1 MILMRLGAAVLT
13 LLAVSLVVFGGT
25 EALPGDAAT
34 AVLGREATPD
44 AVAKLRNDFGLDRPV
59 TTRYVEWL
67 KGFAQGDLGRSVP
80 SGDSVATLISDPVRN
95 TAVLGLATLL
105 LLIPLV
111 LLLGVVTAVRRDG
124 ALDLLSSGATLGLI
138 AVPEFVTGSL
148 LVVVFSAWLGWLP
161 AVSLIDSSQSL
172 FSQRSALVLPV
183 ATLLVASVAQG
194 VRMVRACMIDVL
206 RSDFIEALRLKG
218 VPERDVLLRHA
229 LPNALGPTIQVLAL
243 TIAWLTG
250 GVVVVEAVFQFNGV
264 GLALTGA
271 VSSRDVPT
279 VQAIAMLIAAV
290 YVALNL
296 ASDIAT
302 ALLNPR
308 LRRRQRV

>member
-1 MILMRLGAAVLT
+1 MIVMRLAVAVLT
-13 LLAVSLVVFGGT
+13 LLAVSLVVYGGT

-34 AVLGREATPD
+34 AVLGREATPA
-44 AVAKLRNDFGLDRPV
+44 AVAKLRHDFGLDRPF
-59 TTRYVEWL
+59 TTRYLDWL
-67 KGFAQGDLGRSVP
+67 EGFAHGDLGRSLP
-80 SGDSVATLISDPVRN
+80 SGEHVSALISDPVRN
-95 TAVLGLATLL
+95 TAVLGLATLV

-111 LLLGVVTAVRRDG
+111 LLLGVLTAVRRDG
-124 ALDLLSSGATLGLI
+124 TLDLISSGATLGLI

-148 LVVVFSAWLGWLP
+148 LVVIFSAWLGWLP

-172 FSQRSALVLPV
+172 IGQRSALLLPV
-183 ATLLVASVAQG
+183 ATLLGASVAQG

-206 RSDFIEALRLKG
+206 RTDYIEALRLKG
-218 VPERDVLLRHA
+218 VGERDVLLRHA

-296 ASDIAT
+296 LSDVAT

-308 LRRRQRV
+308 LRRRRRT

>member
-44 AVAKLRNDFGLDRPV
+44 TVAKLRNDFGLDRPV

>member
-1 MILMRLGAAVLT
+1 MRLGAAVLT

-44 AVAKLRNDFGLDRPV
+44 AVAKLRHDFGLDRPV
-59 TTRYVEWL
+59 TTRYLEWL

-80 SGDSVATLISDPVRN
+80 SGDSVSTLISDPVRN
-95 TAVLGLATLL
+95 TAILGFATIL

-111 LLLGVVTAVRRDG
+111 LLLGIATAVRRDG
-124 ALDLLSSGATLGLI
+124 TLDLLSSGATLGLI

-148 LVVVFSAWLGWLP
+148 LVVVFSGWLGWLP

-206 RSDFIEALRLKG
+206 RSDFIESLRLKG

-296 ASDIAT
+296 ISDIAT

>member
-1 MILMRLGAAVLT
+1 MILTRLGVAVLT
-13 LLAVSLVVFGGT
+13 LLAVSLVVFVGT

-34 AVLGREATPD
+34 AVLGREATPS
-44 AVAKLRNDFGLDRPV
+44 AVAKLRHDFGLDRPL
-59 TTRYVEWL
+59 TTRYADWL
-67 KGFAQGDLGRSVP
+67 QGFAQGDLGRSVP
-80 SGDSVATLISDPVRN
+80 SGESVSSLIADPVRN
-95 TAVLGLATLL
+95 TAVLGLATLAL
-105 LLIPLV
+105 LVPLV
-111 LLLGVVTAVRRDG
+111 LLLGVLTAVRRDG
-124 ALDLLSSGATLGLI
+124 TLDLITGGVTLGLI

-148 LVVVFSAWLGWLP
+148 LVVVFVAWLGWLP

-172 FSQRSALVLPV
+172 ISQRSALVLPV
-183 ATLLVASVAQG
+183 VTLLVASVAQG

-206 RSDFIEALRLKG
+206 RTDYIEAVRLKG
-218 VPERDVLLRHA
+218 VRERDVLFRHA

-279 VQAIAMLIAAV
+279 VQAIAMLVAAV

-296 ASDIAT
+296 ISDVAT

-308 LRRRQRV
+308 LRRGYRA

>member
-44 AVAKLRNDFGLDRPV
+44 AVTKLRHDFGLDRPV
-59 TTRYVEWL
+59 TTRYLEWL

-80 SGDSVATLISDPVRN
+80 SGDSVSTLISDPVRN
-95 TAVLGLATLL
+95 TAILGFATIL

-111 LLLGVVTAVRRDG
+111 LLLGIATAVRRDG
-124 ALDLLSSGATLGLI
+124 TLDLLSSGATLGLI

-148 LVVVFSAWLGWLP
+148 LVVVFSGWLGWLP

-206 RSDFIEALRLKG
+206 RSDFIESLRLKG

-296 ASDIAT
+296 ISDIAT

>member
-59 TTRYVEWL
+59 TARYVEWL